1 MAEYLYF
8 KAGSKIYPVP
18 IDDEEAIAKARELG
32 LELAPE
38 EEGRKRRLRAEYKDS
53 PVAAAALGAF
63 QVPTVGLGAGILE
76 KTGIIEPGTTEA
88 IAEEN
93 PITYYGTDIVGSLFG
108 PMLLKGAAKGLKYT
122 GEILERGGIA
132 GGKAVSTTGDAA
144 QKAAE
149 TYLKYAPDQAL
160 TRYGQRLQDDVARS
174 ILKGSEEA
182 SRGQSIAGTVLPL
195 ATRGVAEG
203 GTYGATYGLNEE
215 LITNP
220 EATAEELLASTVE
233 GAVEGMILG
242 PLFSLGVSGVIG
254 GTAAT
259 AKTSVEIAKSIYGDM
274 MERHGEKFGKALS
287 SIFIHGGDEIRG
299 KFQKVF
305 NEISQGKMSLDEF
318 TKAVA
323 DVDSSRDLMR
333 RVLQRHN
340 LEDAK
345 LRAEASGLKLE
356 VAEQQ
361 QGVKEARRRG
371 SVAVRQYRDEKQ
383 GQIRDLQRAKVEIR
397 EQGRTEAAGYAG
409 RRFDAE
415 AEKLQEVGT
424 IDRQIAELRTEIAEA
439 EKIGAVELGGLKYL
453 QDRAKLAKPSIK
465 QEVRV
470 KKGER
475 VKSYAQSKANIDEFY
490 NAEIDK
496 LQQQVT
502 DKLEE
507 IQGVEAL
514 GQRQNNEL
522 EQRLKKELEELQNDV
537 VDAKLSR
544 DVEVVELNIDEQTFL
559 EMSKR
564 ERDDYINELDKILEE
579 GSQYRELREITAQK
593 LVDLDR
599 MAEYSLQKNVDSY
612 KIQLDAIQKAQA
624 ASEQLEQQTVRKL
637 RGAVE
642 KEHKEFNQEFNSNW
656 ASITSTIRSMSNDL
670 GLPILDKANIA
681 TLNYTAKDV
690 EGSLYGRMVRD
701 AFSDV
706 DEKNVIASLGA
717 IDARFDDFEEF
728 LGELSE
734 TSAFGELYKSS
745 FDRLIAFSQGLRS
758 GTKVEADGAIT
769 PAANSLRAKMKDLQD
784 LYDNLQTK
792 RASAQAGVIKGEE
805 LLVAKKRF
813 DTKAAEIY
821 LAQSKVLSEFDT
833 QFRSL
838 PDIRDLG
845 MSAAVEAKT
854 DIRDALKDEGLG
866 AVAELEGVRRSL
878 ARINKYGSKEFKNPT
893 VENLEGP
900 KGLKQLSTDAYNAF
914 NGIKQLEN
922 FPRPAGA
929 KASDYEESLRALQG
943 KSDNLLNYVAKMD
956 DQIELADNFRT
967 VLDEFS
973 HFMKYDFV
981 STDELFPKIEEITA
995 IRPSTVL
1002 DGLKESL
1009 EQTYQ
1014 RSRDLD
1020 ELYISKKVEYEE
1032 GIEAAAE
1039 QMQLNK
1045 ARRTQFKQN
1054 TKKVVANFE
1063 GFIDELKAK
1072 IKTTGE
1078 IDAETLVKFASARAD
1093 AQADLK
1099 TALDGARELM
1109 RNAKISTRE
1118 QQQLL
1123 SQFVR
1128 GYRNAELA
1136 AIAQLRQGI
1145 KQSKKLQRNAGRY
1158 IDALKN
1164 DELEG
1169 LVAQEV
1175 SALDALASLERRAAE
1190 EIGDRK
1196 QQLLEEVATKKAEIA
1211 EINRLK
1217 MESTNRYKQRLQS
1230 IREEALES
1238 KKAEAELIFEGD
1250 REIGQIKSQLL
1261 TDIDRMEA
1269 MTRAEVAPYL
1279 RKIDELQAELKG
1291 VNARQQQLQQTKGR
1305 ELDELS
1311 KTKVDE
1317 DIRDLLAYR
1326 QRDRFGS
1333 IANAFGLEALTNA
1346 VGSLIP
1352 QPVAVGLYASFKL
1365 MDNPR
1370 DILRIAA
1377 GVYGAS
1383 KWTGE
1388 FINNRADGML
1398 KAIQGGTPEKY
1409 VTRRSVLAR
1418 AIGLTSRS
1426 GFSPDDTMSDE
1437 EYDKALTKIEDQAG
1451 DEETLAQTMIKA
1463 QGKFNQ
1469 VQKLRDPMD
1478 ASVARAYS
1486 LINSVIP
1493 PPPEDTPFGTMEF
1506 FPTPEDKAKLRD
1518 AMFVI
1523 NDPIGTFFYLAGKN
1537 KLSPQVMQMLQQVY
1551 PELSA
1556 QLMDRAI
1563 ETFREQG
1570 TQAPYSVQVMFS
1582 LATQAPLTNTLN
1594 PNLVGAL
1601 QANISQPPAGQEQQG
1616 GVNMTQGGVGKLS
1629 KSAAT
1634 YETPGQRMMGA

>member
-53 PVAAAALGAF
+53 PIAAAALGAF

-108 PMLLKGAAKGLKYT
+108 PMLLKGGAKGIKYA

-233 GAVEGMILG
+233 GAVEGMVLG

-287 SIFIHGGDEIRG
+287 ALFIHGGDEIRG
-299 KFQKVF
+299 KFQAVF
-305 NEISQGKMSLDEF
+305 NQISQGKMSLDEF

-345 LRAEASGLKLE
+345 LRAEAAGLKLE

-475 VKSYAQSKANIDEFY
+475 VKSYAQAKANIDEFY
-490 NAEIDK
+490 NTEIDK

-507 IQGVEAL
+507 IQGIEAL

-624 ASEQLEQQTVRKL
+624 ASEELEQQTVRKL

-642 KEHKEFNQEFNSNW
+642 KEHKEFNQEFNGNW
-656 ASITSTIRSMSNDL
+656 ASITSTIKSMSNDL

-681 TLNYTAKDV
+681 NLNYTAKDV
-690 EGSLYGRMVRD
+690 EGTLYGRMIRD

-706 DEKNVIASLGA
+706 DEENVITSLGA
-717 IDARFDDFEEF
+717 IDARFNDFEKF
-728 LGELSE
+728 LEELGDS
-734 TSAFGELYKSS
+734 TAFGEFYKSS
-745 FDRLIAFSQGLRS
+745 FDSLIAFSKGLRS
-758 GTKVEADGAIT
+758 GTKLEDGVEIV
-769 PAANSLRAKMKDLQD
+769 PAANSLRVKMKDLQS
-784 LYDNLQTK
+784 LYDDLIKK
-792 RASAQAGVIKGEE
+792 RGLAEAGTLKGDE
-805 LLVAKKRF
+805 LRVAKKRF

-821 LAQSKVLSEFDT
+821 LAQSKVLSELDT
-833 QFRSL
+833 RFRSL

-878 ARINKYGSKEFKNPT
+878 ARINKYSGKEFKNPT
-893 VENLEGP
+893 VENLNE
-900 KGLKQLSTDAYNAF
+900 LKELSENAYNSIS
-914 NGIKQLEN
+914 GIKQLDDLI
-922 FPRPAGA
+922 PRPSGA
-929 KASDYEESLRALQG
+929 KVSDYEKNLATLTG
-943 KSDNLLNYVAKMD
+943 KAENLFGYVAKMD

-1009 EQTYQ
+1009 EQTYK
-1014 RSRDLD
+1014 RSRDFD
-1020 ELYISKKVEYEE
+1020 ELYISKKIEYEE

-1063 GFIDELKAK
+1063 SFIDELKTK

-1078 IDAETLVKFASARAD
+1078 IDAETLVRFASARAD

-1118 QQQLL
+1118 QQELL

-1158 IDALKN
+1158 IDSLKN

-1451 DEETLAQTMIKA
+1451 DEEALSQTMIKA

-1506 FPTPEDKAKLRD
+1506 YPTPEDKAKLRD
-1518 AMFVI
+1518 AIFVI

-1537 KLSPQVMQMLQQVY
+1537 KLSPQVMQMTQQVY
-1551 PELSA
+1551 PQLSA

-1582 LATQAPLTNTLN
+1582 LATQSPLTNTLN

-1629 KSAAT
+1629 KSAAA